1 MNASKIKTIAD
12 LKEYLQGVIENLSWD
27 YEDSDPV
34 SMSANTYRMGCP
46 YLATYNGYID
56 LENPVYNED

>member
-1 MNASKIKTIAD
+1 MNASNIKTIAD

-34 SMSANTYRMGCP
+34 KMSPNTYRMGCP
-46 YLATYNGYID
+46 YIATYNGYID
-56 LENPVYNED
+56 LENPVYYED

>member
-1 MNASKIKTIAD
+1 MEASNIKTIAD

-34 SMSANTYRMGCP
+34 SMSANSQWVGCP

-56 LENPVYNED
+56 LENPVYKD

>member
-1 MNASKIKTIAD
+1 MNANDIKTIAD
-12 LKEYLQGVIENLSWD
+12 LKEYPIGVIENLSWD
-27 YEDSDPV
+27 YEHSDLV
-34 SMSANTYRMGCP
+34 NISSNTYRMGYP